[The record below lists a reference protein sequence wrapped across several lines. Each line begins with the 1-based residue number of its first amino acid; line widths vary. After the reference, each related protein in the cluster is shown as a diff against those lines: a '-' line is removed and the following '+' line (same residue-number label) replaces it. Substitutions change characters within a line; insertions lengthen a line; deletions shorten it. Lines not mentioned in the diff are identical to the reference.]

1 MKQKAIHKILKS
13 ERQRE
18 MKYIKE
24 WFHHPRTYKERFV
37 KTIEKKQNRSKSSLN
52 SFYNAFSQ
60 AKNVIEKQI
69 QVGIRIKTRN
79 ESYKN
84 LSSRIKQ
91 MKTFKPLQTQPIA
104 LKNFDNSH
112 LTHGR
117 HKMTNRNDELNT
129 VSLLESNV
137 GSIYEAG
144 NELLSKYNI
153 KETRNRSNANSAIG
167 SYTTISNNEKSHA
180 SKQNSHKSSR
190 MEKNSH

>member
-1 MKQKAIHKILKS
+1 M
-13 ERQRE
+13 
-18 MKYIKE
+18 
-24 WFHHPRTYKERFV
+24 
-37 KTIEKKQNRSKSSLN
+37 N

>member
-1 MKQKAIHKILKS
+1 
-13 ERQRE
+13 
-18 MKYIKE
+18 
-24 WFHHPRTYKERFV
+24 
-37 KTIEKKQNRSKSSLN
+37 
-52 SFYNAFSQ
+52 
-60 AKNVIEKQI
+60 
-69 QVGIRIKTRN
+69 
-79 ESYKN
+79 
-84 LSSRIKQ
+84 

-190 MEKNSH
+190 MEKNSHWSSVKEGLKYDDVQKSIFFNPSSGKFCNLNIFIGLTPVKYKPTILSNDLLIQGIHGKHLNNSKINIGQNLRVQQPDKRKVAENYEA